1 MGPLQQRSDMPV
13 SSEIVVVGAG
23 SVGANVAYRLAQRGA
38 RVTVLDAGAPG
49 GGTSSSSFAW
59 LNAFRKTPRDYYDLN
74 VASMAEHAMAMMLM
88 LSRHLKYFV
97 SEQQRAH
104 WADAE
109 QTAPELVDLEGKTI
123 LVVGLGGIG
132 TEVAKRAHAF
142 GMRVIA
148 TRASG
153 RTGPEYVS
161 YVGLPNELLKINRSA

>member
-1 MGPLQQRSDMPV
+1 
-13 SSEIVVVGAG
+13 
-23 SVGANVAYRLAQRGA
+23 
-38 RVTVLDAGAPG
+38 
-49 GGTSSSSFAW
+49 
-59 LNAFRKTPRDYYDLN
+59 
-74 VASMAEHAMAMMLM
+74 MAMMLM

-161 YVGLPNELLKINRSA
+161 YVGLPNELLKLTKDADFVVNCAPLTAQTTGIFNKEFFAAMKPTAVM